1 MKIRFYLVAVSLLL
15 ALCLVLPV
23 YANAVRMME
32 GDVLHYEY
40 ERIGSTGGGQ
50 TGNVTFTVT
59 SLNQTMVTLQVNGA
73 SGPEEGLL
81 HIRYDGGIPVYA
93 DLLEALVYLPSEC
106 LARSSQGKLDWITHL
121 EFGTLATVANETSQ
135 TQSFTVAA
143 GSFQTVN
150 LTLSLVGWEYG
161 TLTLIYSLDSGVLI
175 YESWVPTPYGDIIVQ
190 ELTSLTYP
198 FSAKQTLLDVALP
211 TATLVL
217 PAVTAIDGT
226 HKALHKL
233 RLRKHRASIRNEK
246 SQNGPQKTSFY
257 MSLTGA
263 LLILASVLLPWS
275 QLMESQ
281 VYLPSSLPVLLG
293 APSFFSISTFTFVMT
308 SLLAHATV
316 ILVWLGIVLEIY
328 AKRQPV
334 LQLVIV
340 ASALVGFAS
349 ALVLVQAGWS
359 LSWGSLIILAG
370 GVLVLASAFAGWDKR
385 NITMLKRS

>member
-1 MKIRFYLVAVSLLL
+1 MKIRFYLVAISLLL

-23 YANAVRMME
+23 YANAFRMME
-32 GDVLHYEY
+32 GDVLQYEY
-40 ERIGSTGGGQ
+40 ERVGSTGGGQ

-59 SLNQTMVTLQVNGA
+59 SLNQTMVTLQVNGT
-73 SGPEEGLL
+73 SGPEEGPL
-81 HIRYDGGIPVYA
+81 HIKYDGGIPVYA

-106 LARSSQGKLDWITHL
+106 LARSLQGKLDWIMHL

-143 GSFQTVN
+143 GSFKTIN

-161 TLTLIYSLDSGVLI
+161 TLDLIYSVDSGILV
-175 YESWVPTPYGDIIVQ
+175 YESWVPSPYGDMIVQ

-198 FSAKQTLLDVALP
+198 FSAKRTLLDIALP

-217 PAVTAIDGT
+217 PAGTAIDGT
-226 HKALHKL
+226 RRALHKL
-233 RLRKHRASIRNEK
+233 RLRKHRASMRNEQ
-246 SQNGPQKTSFY
+246 SQNSPQKTSFY

-293 APSFFSISTFTFVMT
+293 ASSLFSISTFTFVMT
-308 SLLAHATV
+308 SLLAHATA

-328 AKRQPV
+328 AKRKPV

-359 LSWGSLIILAG
+359 LSWGSLIVIAG
-370 GVLVLASAFAGWDKR
+370 GVLVLVSAFAGWDKR
-385 NITMLKRS
+385 NITRLKRS

>member
-1 MKIRFYLVAVSLLL
+1 LKIRFYLVAVSLLL

-161 TLTLIYSLDSGVLI
+161 TLDLIYSLDSGVLI

-190 ELTSLTYP
+190 ELTGVTYP
-198 FSAKQTLLDVALP
+198 FAEKPTLLDV
-211 TATLVL
+211 VL
-217 PAVTAIDGT
+217 PAASLLLPVATAIDGT
-226 HKALHKL
+226 RKALHKL
-233 RLRKHRASIRNEK
+233 NGRKRRVAADSVQIRND
-246 SQNGPQKTSFY
+246 PYKTLLYLSFA
-257 MSLTGA
+257 GA
-263 LLILASVLLPWS
+263 LLILVSASLPWS
-275 QLMESQ
+275 QLAGSEL
-281 VYLPSSLPVLLG
+281 YLPSSLPMLVG
-293 APSFFSISTFTFVMT
+293 WAQVFSLSTAAFVAV
-308 SLLAHATV
+308 SVLAHATAIV
-316 ILVWLGIVLEIY
+316 AWLSIVTSIY
-328 AKRQPV
+328 AQRKR
-334 LQLVIV
+334 LAGAI
-340 ASALVGFAS
+340 ALVSAFVAFAS
-349 ALVLVQAGWS
+349 VLILILAGWPV
-359 LSWGSLIILAG
+359 SWGSLIMIAG
-370 GVLVLASAFAGWDKR
+370 GVLMLASAFATMGKR
-385 NITMLKRS
+385 M